1 MKVVQLKAE
10 LAVRGSTLTQL
21 KAVLQRRLHA
31 LIMKAVREQQ
41 VKEIDQS

>member
-10 LAVRGSTLTQL
+10 LAERGSMRTGL

-31 LIMKAVREQQ
+31 LIVQAARELQAS
-41 VKEIDQS
+41 EMDQS